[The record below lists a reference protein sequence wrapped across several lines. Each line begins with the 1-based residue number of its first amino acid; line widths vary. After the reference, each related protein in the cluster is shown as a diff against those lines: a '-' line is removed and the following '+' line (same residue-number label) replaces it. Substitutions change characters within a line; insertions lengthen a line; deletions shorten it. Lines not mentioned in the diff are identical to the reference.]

1 MKSVQSYLALA
12 LFARASFA
20 GALVPRQ
27 YASDANACPGYNAL
41 NVKTTASGLTADL
54 VLAGPA
60 CNVHGTDLADLTLT
74 VEYQTG
80 ILTE

>member
-1 MKSVQSYLALA
+1 MRQLLALA

-20 GALVPRQ
+20 GALLSRQ
-27 YASDANACPGYNAL
+27 SSSDVNACPGYNAV
-41 NVKTTASGLTADL
+41 NVQTTGTGLTADL

-60 CNVHGTDLADLTLT
+60 CNVYGTDLEDLTLT

-80 ILTE
+80 MNWLIR